1 MCWSH
6 LSLSSRCCH
15 WPLLSVHQPLGSS
28 PPLRNRLDEAPC
40 HHYTGASLASCVP
53 PRMSSSSACARRI
66 IDIDWRRPAW
76 YADKLDPNSVA
87 AQTGHYFEVATHA
100 RPRLSCRVHAFAA
113 AAESAPRHAAC
124 TQSSQPIWY
133 DISGNSSPPRARR
146 REQLAAW
153 TNPWRGEHNNIMRAR
168 QQGEPSSRW

>member
-1 MCWSH
+1 MCRSH

-87 AQTGHYFEVATHA
+87 AQTGHYFEVATRA

-124 TQSSQPIWY
+124 TQSSQPIWS
-133 DISGNSSPPRARR
+133 DFDQPSAPLFKVLFECPLPPPPPHRR
-146 REQLAAW
+146 
-153 TNPWRGEHNNIMRAR
+153 
-168 QQGEPSSRW
+168 SRHQ